1 MSLQTYSDETL
12 MRRLQNYDEKYFL
25 NHSKSVDKFS
35 DVLDLKMRDKAKEIA
50 QELTNRGVFFSA
62 VHLKINNY

>member
-1 MSLQTYSDETL
+1 MNLQTHSDETL
-12 MRRLQNYDEKYFL
+12 MRRLQNYDEKYYFAVMTPRQ
-25 NHSKSVDKFS
+25 NEWKI
-35 DVLDLKMRDKAKEIA
+35 RDKAERVA